1 MKRNWTEKQLDAI
14 TATGGSVLVSA
25 AAGSGKTAVL
35 VERVIRR
42 LTDPVNPTSAN
53 RLLIVTFTRA
63 AAGEMRQRIAA
74 AIEDRLKENP
84 NDQNLINQQMLLP
97 SAKICTIDSFCNS
110 LVRDNFQLL
119 DISPDFKNAD
129 ESELSLFRAQAMSDT
144 LEELYE
150 KGEPDYLRLVELLF
164 RGRDDSNLADMIYK
178 LYLDSMSY
186 PFPEKWLD
194 SLSEKYESDK
204 GVGESCYGRLIL
216 SHARQAVEFCLEA
229 IASMKST
236 MSGIDGLEKA
246 FLEAAES
253 DEAQIRAVLE
263 KIDNNDWDGA
273 CLSVSRFDAIRRKP
287 TPKEYKDSFEAKR
300 LAKTRDL
307 IKDIMKKDLPSYFCC
322 SESEYA
328 DDMKYLAPLVR
339 QLVSATKLFSV
350 RFSAIKTERN
360 IADFSDVAHMA
371 LSLLVSEDENGNIE
385 KTQFALSEAQNYD
398 EILIDEYQD
407 TNKAQD
413 MLFEAL
419 SRDNLFRVG
428 DVKQSIY
435 RFRRAMPEIFI
446 ELKDRFCE
454 YDREKDG
461 YPAKIILGNNFR
473 SRKGVTETVNFI
485 FSQVM
490 SRQVGGIDYNDG
502 EKLVFSANYKP
513 KDDDYSEIH
522 VLDLTGTDS
531 EEESSDSVQAR
542 YIASRI
548 QKMIADGFTV
558 RDGDGQRKASYKD
571 FCVLLRSVNGGR
583 GAAYADAFR
592 QSGVPCFT
600 ETSAEFFSSNEVSL
614 VLNLLRVIDNPKQ
627 DIPLLSVM
635 MSVLYGFTVDETAK
649 MRINQRSG
657 DLYSCLVN
665 AADSGDEKA
674 RYFLGEIARLRM
686 LSVSMGVEDFIC
698 QVYDET
704 ALPQIVSAMPDPQ
717 AKKANLM
724 LLLDYA
730 STYEKAGY
738 IGLSGFIG
746 FVDRLDRNRQDL
758 QGSVGVSADA
768 DVVKIMSI
776 HKSKG
781 LEFPVCIIANCFSR
795 FNRQDENNNMVV
807 SPSQGIGLVLRD
819 SETLAQ
825 YPTVSHKA
833 VKLSM
838 KNDTVSEEMRVL
850 YVALT
855 RAAEKL
861 IMVGAMKKP
870 EATLSRYA
878 ININPASRKITPFA
892 SSMVSG
898 FGEWILTAALRSA
911 GCEALRELAGIGNEA
926 VLISD
931 ADLRAFVI
939 SPERAGTQQA
949 QEKTGISADPKLL
962 KLIADRCEYRYPY
975 EPLSLAVSKR
985 SASQVDKNFIDRE
998 YFASSRP
1005 AFLSEDGLTA
1015 AQRGTATH
1023 AFMQYADYDKAKKS
1037 VKDEIRRLVES
1048 GIIGENEGRAINV
1061 RAVEKFFESA
1071 LYARISESEL
1081 VMREKKFTVS
1091 VPAYEIY
1098 PELAF
1103 FPEEKVLIQ
1112 GIADC
1117 VFLENG
1123 KLTVVDYKTDSLET
1137 EQEFIEKYRSQVLTY
1152 RRALS
1157 LCTGYEVG
1165 RTLLYSFRLSKEI
1178 AVDIP
1183 KSGNL

>member
-14 TATGGSVLVSA
+14 GSTGGSVLVSA

-42 LTDPVNPTSAN
+42 LTDPVNPTDAN

-74 AIEDRLKENP
+74 AIEELLKENP
-84 NDQNLINQQMLLP
+84 NDKNLINQQMLLP

-110 LVRDNFQLL
+110 LVRENFQFL

-129 ESELSLFRAQAMSDT
+129 ESELSLLKAQAMSDT

-150 KGEPDYLRLVELLF
+150 RGEPDYLRLVELLF
-164 RGRDDSNLADMIYK
+164 KGRDDSNLSDMIYK

-194 SLSEKYESDK
+194 SLSEKYESGK
-204 GVGESCYGRLIL
+204 SVCESSYGKLIM
-216 SHARQAVEFCLEA
+216 SYARQAVVFCLEA
-229 IASMKST
+229 IDSMKKT
-236 MSGIDGLEKA
+236 MCGIDGLESA
-246 FLEAAES
+246 FLSAVES
-253 DEAQIRAVLE
+253 DEAQIRYVLE
-263 KIDNNDWDGA
+263 KLDSNDWDGVCSA
-273 CLSVSRFDAIRRKP
+273 VSHFDAVRRGR
-287 TPKEYKDSFEAKR
+287 TPKEYKDSFEEIR
-300 LAKTRDL
+300 LSKTRDL
-307 IKDIMKKDLPSYFCC
+307 IKQIMKKDLPSYFCC
-322 SESEYA
+322 SESEYVS
-328 DDMKYLAPLVR
+328 DMMYLAPLVR
-339 QLVSATKLFSV
+339 QLVCAVKLFSEK
-350 RFSAIKTERN
+350 FTGIKTEKN

-371 LSLLVSEDENGNIE
+371 LSLLLKEDENGDIVQ
-385 KTQFALSEAQNYD
+385 TDFALSEAQNYD

-446 ELKDRFCE
+446 ELKDRFSE
-454 YDREKDG
+454 YDRTKDE

-473 SRKGVTETVNFI
+473 SRKGVTDAVNFI

-490 SRQVGGIDYNDG
+490 SRQVGGIDYNDE
-502 EKLVFSANYKP
+502 EKLVFSANYKL
-513 KDDDYSEIH
+513 KADDYSEIH
-522 VLDLTGTDS
+522 ILDLSETDS

-542 YIASRI
+542 YIASMI
-548 QKMIADGFTV
+548 KKMIADGFTV
-558 RDGDGQRKASYKD
+558 RDGDGERKASYKD

-583 GAAYADAFR
+583 GANYADAFR

-600 ETSAEFFSSNEVSL
+600 ETSAGFFSSNEVSL

-649 MRINQRSG
+649 LRIDERKG
-657 DLYSCLVN
+657 DLYTCLVN
-665 AADSGDEKA
+665 AADGGDEKA

-686 LSVSMGVEDFIC
+686 LCVSMGVEDFIR

-704 ALPQIVSAMPDPQ
+704 ALPQIVSAMPEPQ

-730 STYEKAGY
+730 STYEKTGY

-746 FVDRLDRNRQDL
+746 FIDRLDRNRQDL

-795 FNRQDENNNMVV
+795 FNRQDEINNMVV
-807 SPSQGIGLVLRD
+807 SPAEGIGLVLRD
-819 SETLAQ
+819 SETLAE

-833 VKLSM
+833 VKLSI

-850 YVALT
+850 YVAMT

-861 IMVGAMKKP
+861 IMVGSLKNP
-870 EATLSRYA
+870 ESTLSRYA
-878 ININPASRKITPFA
+878 ININPDSRKITPFA
-892 SSMVSG
+892 SSMASG
-898 FGEWILTAALRSA
+898 FGEWILTAALRNES
-911 GCEALRELAGIGNEA
+911 CENLRDIAGIGNEA
-926 VLISD
+926 VLHSD
-931 ADLRAFVI
+931 AILRSFVVK
-939 SPERAGTQQA
+939 PEKVQA
-949 QEKTGISADPKLL
+949 EEAESETAVSVDPKLL
-962 KLIADRCEYRYPY
+962 KLIHDRCEYRYEY

-1023 AFMQYADYDKAKKS
+1023 SFMQYADYDKAKVS
-1037 VKDEIRRLVES
+1037 VKDEIRRLVEN
-1048 GIIGENEGRAINV
+1048 GIIAENEGRAINV
-1061 RAVEKFFESA
+1061 RAVEKFFESD
-1071 LYARISESEL
+1071 LYKRISESQL

-1098 PELAF
+1098 PELAT
-1103 FPEEKVLIQ
+1103 FPEEEVLIQ

-1123 KLTVVDYKTDSLET
+1123 KLTVVDYKTDSLDT
-1137 EQEFIEKYRSQVLTY
+1137 EEEFIEKYRSQVMTY

-1165 RTLLYSFRLSKEI
+1165 KTLLYSFRLAREI
-1178 AVDIP
+1178 AVD
-1183 KSGNL
+1183 GEE

>member
-84 NDQNLINQQMLLP
+84 GDSNLIRQQMLLP

-129 ESELSLFRAQAMSDT
+129 ESELSLLRAQAMSET
-144 LEELYE
+144 LEELYA

-164 RGRDDSNLADMIYK
+164 RGRDDSNLADMIDK

-186 PFPEKWLD
+186 PFPERWLD
-194 SLSEKYESDK
+194 SLSEKYESGDS
-204 GVGESCYGRLIL
+204 VSESGFGSLIL
-216 SHARQAVEFCLEA
+216 SYARQAVDFCLGA
-229 IASMKST
+229 IESMKST
-236 MSGIDGLEKA
+236 INGIDGLEKA
-246 FLEAAES
+246 FLEAVQS

-263 KIDNNDWDGA
+263 KLDKHDWDGV
-273 CLSVSRFDAIRRKP
+273 CLAVSQFEAIRRKP
-287 TPKEYKDSFEAKR
+287 VPKEYKDSFEAKR
-300 LAKTRDL
+300 LAKTRDS
-307 IKDIMKKDLPSYFCC
+307 IKDIMKKDLPAVFCC

-339 QLVSATKLFSV
+339 QLVSAAKLFS
-350 RFSAIKTERN
+350 RKFSDIKTAKN

-371 LSLLVSEDENGNIE
+371 LSLLVCEDENGNTVRTE
-385 KTQFALSEAQNYD
+385 FALSEAQNYD

-446 ELKDRFCE
+446 ELKDRFGE
-454 YDREKDG
+454 YDRTKDE

-490 SRQVGGIDYNDG
+490 SRQVGGIDYGD
-502 EKLVFSANYKP
+502 EDKLVFSAGYKP
-513 KDDDYSEIH
+513 KETDFSEVH
-522 VLDLTGTDS
+522 LLDLTGTDS

-542 YIASRI
+542 YIASLIRR
-548 QKMIADGFTV
+548 MIADGFTV
-558 RDGDGQRKASYKD
+558 RDGDGERKASYKD

-583 GAAYADAFR
+583 GACYADVFR
-592 QSGVPCFT
+592 QSAVPCFT

-627 DIPLLSVM
+627 DIPLLSVL
-635 MSVLYGFTVDETAK
+635 MSVLYGFSVDETAK
-649 MRINQRSG
+649 LRIGDRKG
-657 DLYSCLVN
+657 DLYTCLLK
-665 AADSGDEKA
+665 AAENGDEKA
-674 RYFLGEIARLRM
+674 RYFLGEVARLRM
-686 LSVSMGVEDFIC
+686 LSVSMGVGDFIR

-746 FVDRLDRNRQDL
+746 FIDRLDRNRQDL

-795 FNRQDENNNMVV
+795 FNRQDENSNMVV
-807 SPSQGIGLVLRD
+807 SPSQGIGLVLRN
-819 SETLAQ
+819 SETLAE

-850 YVALT
+850 YVAMT

-870 EATLSRYA
+870 EAALSRYA

-911 GCEALRELAGIGNEA
+911 GCGALREMAGIGNEA
-926 VLISD
+926 VLRSD
-931 ADLRAFVI
+931 AELRAYVVT
-939 SPERAGTQQA
+939 PEKADACENGQSDRPA
-949 QEKTGISADPKLL
+949 ADPKLY

-975 EPLSLAVSKR
+975 EALSFAVSKR
-985 SASQVDKNFIDRE
+985 SASQVDKNVIDRE

-1005 AFLSEDGLTA
+1005 AFLSDDGLTA

-1023 AFMQYADYDKAKKS
+1023 AFMQYADYNRASVS
-1037 VKDEIRRLVES
+1037 VKDEINRLVS
-1048 GIIGENEGRAINV
+1048 NGIISENEGGAINV
-1061 RAVEKFFESA
+1061 RAVEKFFLSD
-1071 LYARISESEL
+1071 LYKRISESSL

-1098 PELAF
+1098 PELAA
-1103 FPEEKVLIQ
+1103 FPEEQVLIQ

-1123 KLTVVDYKTDSLET
+1123 SLTVVDYKTDSLLT
-1137 EQEFIEKYRSQVLTY
+1137 EEAFVEKYRSQVLTY

-1157 LCTGYEVG
+1157 LCTGLEVG
-1165 RTLLYSFRLSKEI
+1165 KTLLYSFRLGKEI
-1178 AVDIP
+1178 AVD
-1183 KSGNL
+1183 